1 MQGPVMDTSAMGAT
15 ESGPSSGPR
24 EVFTVGKKSCSPPG
38 LAQVVGEGKQKRGGK
53 ETPGT

>member
-1 MQGPVMDTSAMGAT
+1 MQGPVMDTSAMGAMK
-15 ESGPSSGPR
+15 SGPSSGPR